1 MEKSFLFQNYDYV
14 KNPVNFKHVVIDLL
28 RSYGIFIHMRD
39 AQSGIYD
46 LDKFLYE
53 KNSMGIPYHKE
64 NIVRLEKRLKE
75 AEDKISQLNTDGD
88 KLYQEYYDEGLKD
101 YNDIIKGNKYY
112 KEYKNEANKYL
123 KRVHNIQDFLENF
136 KLENQDYYNL
146 IKDTL
151 AGCIE
156 ALLGDYNYYNR
167 LAINNDVGDNP
178 ALFSPMP
185 KEMWIQEQIEE
196 CNDDIEFCIKEIKE
210 EKLAIKLY
218 IEKDKLIKEI
228 FKALEPFDKE
238 IE

>member
-1 MEKSFLFQNYDYV
+1 MEKNFLFQNYDYV

-28 RSYGIFIHMRD
+28 RRYGLFIHMRD
-39 AQSGIYD
+39 EPNSIYD

-64 NIVRLEKRLKE
+64 NITRLEKKIKE
-75 AEDKISQLNTDGD
+75 AEDKLCQLNTDVD
-88 KLYQEYYDEGLKD
+88 KLYQEYYDEGLND

-112 KEYKNEANKYL
+112 KEYKDEANNYL

-136 KLENQDYYNL
+136 KLENKDYYSL

-151 AGCIE
+151 DGCIE

-178 ALFSPMP
+178 APYSPMP

-196 CNDDIEFCIKEIKE
+196 CHDEIEWCNKQIKE
-210 EKLAIKLY
+210 EEQAIKNCE
-218 IEKDKLIKEI
+218 EKDKLIKEI
-228 FKALEPFDKE
+228 FMALEPFDKE